1 MKKIFDLVLRVTV
14 LWQFDPYI
22 AVFQTHRFAAL
33 LCADPM
39 YMWLLSSSKT
49 MSVTKSKSRKNSL
62 NSRTATYQWTL
73 HLLLCLPVSAGES
86 RFIVTRKMWSPQY
99 LGRFF
104 LRRRYLVS
112 LATERLAWIIYNRL
126 IPLEAFLRQ
135 KRQSSAGTI
144 QNSLMLILLFSCWCL
159 LPLAK
164 LLCIYWYIKHIS

>member
-1 MKKIFDLVLRVTV
+1 MKKIFDLVVRVTV

-73 HLLLCLPVSAGES
+73 LLLLCLPVSAGGT
-86 RFIVTRKMWSPQY
+86 RFIVTGKMWSPQY

-144 QNSLMLILLFSCWCL
+144 QNSLMLILLFSC
-159 LPLAK
+159 
-164 LLCIYWYIKHIS
+164 